1 MLIQDNITATTAY
14 TATVSDSLETNTTE
28 SATANFPV
36 SITETNPISTVEEAV
51 ATFLGSVT
59 ESMAISEQQL
69 FVWLAD
75 LIETMATSD
84 AQTVG
89 TYYTEFI
96 AELAAIADNP
106 QAATAYNVSTSD
118 TMVITD
124 TNSGRNL
131 WEVIDDTEI
140 ANWQNISNPQT
151 PGWGA
156 VDTTESP
163 GWTQISTQ

>member
-1 MLIQDNITATTAY
+1 
-14 TATVSDSLETNTTE
+14 
-28 SATANFPV
+28 
-36 SITETNPISTVEEAV
+36 
-51 ATFLGSVT
+51 
-59 ESMAISEQQL
+59 MAISEQQL
-69 FVWLAD
+69 FTWLAEI
-75 LIETMATSD
+75 IETMATSD
-84 AQTVG
+84 ATTVG

-131 WEVIDDTEI
+131 WEVIDDTES

>member
-1 MLIQDNITATTAY
+1 VVIDNTTATTAY
-14 TATVSDSLETNTTE
+14 TTIVSDSVATSTTE

-36 SITETNPISTVEEAV
+36 SITETNPIVSVESAV

-69 FVWLAD
+69 FTWLASI
-75 LIETMATSD
+75 IETMATSD

-106 QAATAYNVSTSD
+106 QAATAYNVSRAESA
-118 TMVITD
+118 VITS
-124 TNSGRNL
+124 TENGRNL
-131 WEVIDDTEI
+131 WEVIDDTET

-151 PGWGA
+151 PGWA
-156 VDTTESP
+156 DVSNTETP
-163 GWTQISTQ
+163 GWTVISTQ